1 MIIVIVVA
9 LVLSLGVFAFFVYS
23 LGEIVQKLENIE
35 KILENKKEM

>member
-9 LVLSLGVFAFFVYS
+9 LILSLGAFAFFVYA